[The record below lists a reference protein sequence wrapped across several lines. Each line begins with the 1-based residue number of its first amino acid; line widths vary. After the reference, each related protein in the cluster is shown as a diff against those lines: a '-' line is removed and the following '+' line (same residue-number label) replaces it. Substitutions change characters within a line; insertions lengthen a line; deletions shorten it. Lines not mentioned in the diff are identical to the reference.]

1 MTYLLVFLKSFFPSH
16 ISGVLSWVLQAL
28 RDQQLADPLHQALAP
43 LLRRCGGSLPRL
55 LVCGLEWL
63 TFTWKDGIFR
73 GERWWWCLVGYIY
86 MYRWVDDNGDDDDD
100 VVTHGNWLN
109 LIAVDWW
116 EGVIGTRLDCFLKKG
131 ENYRNF
137 SDLWTTLEVVAAKMQ
152 CHMVKFVGWLPL
164 WCSGS
169 TGWFSVFFW
178 CTAFSE
184 TLLQGLALLEQRLRR
199 FHSESQEVSRLG
211 WNRRGYQQGQQGQRL
226 GRDDGFTL
234 R

>member
-1 MTYLLVFLKSFFPSH
+1 MFLHPHDISSCFSKIFFPKPH
-16 ISGVLSWVLQAL
+16 F
-28 RDQQLADPLHQALAP
+28 
-43 LLRRCGGSLPRL
+43 GGSLVGPPGTTWPTTCWSPSPSPGASPTPMWREPAAPP
-55 LVCGLEWL
+55 GLWL
-63 TFTWKDGIFR
+63 GMANLHL
-73 GERWWWCLVGYIY
+73 ERWHFSRGKMMMVFGWVYIY
-86 MYRWVDDNGDDDDD
+86 MYRWVDDD

>member
-1 MTYLLVFLKSFFPSH
+1 MDDDDHNNNKN
-16 ISGVLSWVLQAL
+16 
-28 RDQQLADPLHQALAP
+28 
-43 LLRRCGGSLPRL
+43 
-55 LVCGLEWL
+55 
-63 TFTWKDGIFR
+63 
-73 GERWWWCLVGYIY
+73 
-86 MYRWVDDNGDDDDD
+86 DNGDDDDDD

-169 TGWFSVFFW
+169 TGWFSVFFG
-178 CTAFSE
+178 ARPF
-184 TLLQGLALLEQRLRR
+184 QRPCFKVSHCWSNGFEDFILSLRKC
-199 FHSESQEVSRLG
+199 LG
-211 WNRRGYQQGQQGQRL
+211 
-226 GRDDGFTL
+226 
-234 R
+234 